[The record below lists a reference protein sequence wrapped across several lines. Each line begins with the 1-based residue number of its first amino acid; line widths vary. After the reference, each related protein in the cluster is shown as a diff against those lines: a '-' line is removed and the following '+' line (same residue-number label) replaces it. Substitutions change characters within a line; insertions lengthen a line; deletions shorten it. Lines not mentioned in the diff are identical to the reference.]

1 MWPEQVPP
9 SFYLMTET
17 DPVSETLFLEHQTM
31 DKVQKHI
38 FPGIHVCFK
47 AISAN
52 IIFCVVF

>member
-1 MWPEQVPP
+1 
-9 SFYLMTET
+9 MTET

-31 DKVQKHI
+31 DKVQKQI

-52 IIFCVVF
+52 IIFCVVFEI